1 MKRRRILL
9 KVSGESL
16 CAAGGFGFDTEA
28 VHRLVGEI
36 GRGLEDGKS
45 ELALVFG
52 GGNFLRGRNLQKQGI
67 DRPTGD
73 SMGMLATV
81 INALAVRS
89 ALEKLGLEAQVFSA
103 VPCGAIA
110 EPFVRRECQ
119 RHLEKGRVAL
129 LAGGTGHPYFTTDTT
144 VALRAL
150 ELGADVI
157 YKGTKVDGVYSGD
170 PTTDPDAELFDRV
183 TFLDVLQRRL
193 MVMDSTAISLCMD
206 NQLPIR
212 VFNATVVGNVERVLR
227 GEELGTWVGDRDPLA

>member
-16 CAAGGFGFDTEA
+16 CATGGFGLDAAA
-28 VHRLVGEI
+28 VSRLVGEM

-52 GGNFLRGRNLQKQGI
+52 GGNFLRGRSLQEQGI

-73 SMGMLATV
+73 SMGMLAT
-81 INALAVRS
+81 IMNALAVRS
-89 ALEKLGLEAQVFSA
+89 ALEKLGLEARVLSA
-103 VPCGAIA
+103 FPCGAIA

-119 RHLEKGRVAL
+119 RHLEKGRVVL

-170 PTTDPDAELFDRV
+170 PTKDPNAELFDRV

-227 GEELGTWVGDRDPLA
+227 GEELGTWVGDGDPPG